1 MTTYTKGKS
10 AVTTPTCAFCAGIGK
25 PYAPHWQFSKPVAGV
40 LTCPVLL
47 AYTCRLCNG
56 KGHIE
61 KRCEKRSANQPRKLF
76 CRFCCNAKK
85 PDYQS
90 HNQFDKD
97 GFVQC
102 PVLLTIEC
110 QLCGEKGHTKGYCQ
124 SLKVPVPVPAPAP
137 VPVSAPA
144 PTKVSK
150 NQFAALAVIE
160 EEEDV
165 PVQKSQANSWAGRL
179 VKQEQ
184 APAAV
189 KQAQAPAVAVKQVQ
203 AQASAV
209 KQAPAPAPAPAAV
222 KQEEEEP
229 AYVPKMSTSW
239 ADMD

>member
-10 AVTTPTCAFCAGIGK
+10 VVTTPTCAFCAGIGK

-61 KRCEKRSANQPRKLF
+61 KRCEKRSANQPRELF

-110 QLCGEKGHTKGYCQ
+110 QLCGVKGHTKGYCQ
-124 SLKVPVPVPAPAP
+124 SLKVPVPALAP
-137 VPVSAPA
+137 VPVSAQV

-165 PVQKSQANSWAGRL
+165 PVQKSQANSWAGR
-179 VKQEQ
+179 VAVQ
-184 APAAV
+184 APAV
-189 KQAQAPAVAVKQVQ
+189 KQAKAAAVAVKQAPAVAVKQEE
-203 AQASAV
+203 
-209 KQAPAPAPAPAAV
+209 APAAAV
-222 KQEEEEP
+222 KQEEEP

>member
-1 MTTYTKGKS
+1 
-10 AVTTPTCAFCAGIGK
+10 
-25 PYAPHWQFSKPVAGV
+25 
-40 LTCPVLL
+40 
-47 AYTCRLCNG
+47 LCNG

-61 KRCEKRSANQPRKLF
+61 KRCEKRSANQPRELF

-124 SLKVPVPVPAPAP
+124 SLKVPVPAPAPLPVPAP
-137 VPVSAPA
+137 V

-165 PVQKSQANSWAGRL
+165 PVQKSQANSWAGRVAVQAQV
-179 VKQEQ
+179 VK
-184 APAAV
+184 
-189 KQAQAPAVAVKQVQ
+189 QAPAVAVKQVP
-203 AQASAV
+203 AVAV
-209 KQAPAPAPAPAAV
+209 KQAPAVAVKQVPAVAVKQVQAPAAAV

>member
-61 KRCEKRSANQPRKLF
+61 KRCEKRSANQPRELF

-124 SLKVPVPVPAPAP
+124 SLKVPVPAPAPLPVPAP
-137 VPVSAPA
+137 V

-165 PVQKSQANSWAGRL
+165 PVQKSQANSWAGRVAVQAQV
-179 VKQEQ
+179 VK
-184 APAAV
+184 
-189 KQAQAPAVAVKQVQ
+189 QAPAVAVKQVP
-203 AQASAV
+203 AVAV
-209 KQAPAPAPAPAAV
+209 KQVQAPAAAV